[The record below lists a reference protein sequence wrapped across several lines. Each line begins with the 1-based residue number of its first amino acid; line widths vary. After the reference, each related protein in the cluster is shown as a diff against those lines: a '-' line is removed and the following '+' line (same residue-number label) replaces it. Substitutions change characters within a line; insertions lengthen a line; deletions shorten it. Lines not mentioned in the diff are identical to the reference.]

1 MGVEGFQK
9 GERRKSLCN
18 ICWHVKQLERESQ
31 KENILEIIHLFSS
44 LSAASRKEIVRK
56 CGLTWISDF
65 CSVQSLSRVRF
76 FVTPQTTAR
85 QASLSITNSRNLP
98 NLMSVES
105 VMPSNHLNLCRPL
118 LLPSVFPIIRV
129 FSNESPLPIR

>member
-31 KENILEIIHLFSS
+31 KENILEIIHLFSR

-56 CGLTWISDF
+56 CGLIWISDF

-76 FVTPQTTAR
+76 FVTPQTAAR
-85 QASLSITNSRNLP
+85 QASLSITNSTSSLKPMSNGLVMHDLLNSLTLP
-98 NLMSVES
+98 W
-105 VMPSNHLNLCRPL
+105 LCP
-118 LLPSVFPIIRV
+118 FCG
-129 FSNESPLPIR
+129 

>member
-85 QASLSITNSRNLP
+85 QASLSITNSTSSLKP
-98 NLMSVES
+98 MSNGS
-105 VMPSNHLNLCRPL
+105 VMHDLLNSLTLPWLCP
-118 LLPSVFPIIRV
+118 FCG
-129 FSNESPLPIR
+129 